1 MVIGGG
7 GQNYWPYIE
16 ASSGRFIFYIDSS
29 FSPFRSAITTV
40 DVVLNKWFHI
50 ALSDDGVNTKAYIN
64 GVPEATMTSV
74 VDTVINTIGSYSTGG
89 FSVDGKMSNVAYW
102 QDTNLS
108 DAQILSIYNNGTPND
123 ISSLSPTFWYKLNA
137 EDVFT
142 YPNWVIRDSAG
153 SNDGASVNMTSA
165 NLVQSNL
172 QLGVG
177 FSPYAF
183 ELDGTSQYFNCGTE
197 LANSLGNGVTNFSFS
212 GWYTAQSSA
221 GNEGLF
227 GIGDGTTNIFSLT
240 QLNYGNRVVTVGN
253 TTSRFNYDSRSQW
266 ANFIV
271 VVSGDGNSPLTL
283 KYYHDGVE
291 LISLDSP
298 NFPNSL
304 DFSGNNA
311 YIGNNTNLL
320 RFFKGEISNF
330 SFFNFAL
337 TSTQVTELTIIKGLL
352 ILIIYHLRSH

>member
-1 MVIGGG
+1 
-7 GQNYWPYIE
+7 
-16 ASSGRFIFYIDSS
+16 
-29 FSPFRSAITTV
+29 
-40 DVVLNKWFHI
+40 
-50 ALSDDGVNTKAYIN
+50 
-64 GVPEATMTSV
+64 
-74 VDTVINTIGSYSTGG
+74 
-89 FSVDGKMSNVAYW
+89 
-102 QDTNLS
+102 
-108 DAQILSIYNNGTPND
+108 
-123 ISSLSPTFWYKLNA
+123 
-137 EDVFT
+137 
-142 YPNWVIRDSAG
+142 VIRDSAG
-153 SNDGASVNMTSA
+153 SNDGTSSGMTSA

-212 GWYTAQSSA
+212 GWYTAQGGA
-221 GNEGLF
+221 NNEGLF
-227 GIGDGTTNIFSLT
+227 GIGDGTTNIISLT
-240 QLNYGNRVVTVGN
+240 QQNYAQRGVTIGSA
-253 TTSRFNYDSRSQW
+253 TSRFIYDSRNQW
-266 ANFIV
+266 ANFVV
-271 VVSGDGNSPLTL
+271 VVSGDGNSPLTI

-291 LISLDSP
+291 IISPDSP

-337 TSTQVTELTIIKGLL
+337 TSTQVTELNNNQRTSNLNNLSFAKPLAWWQLGSNSSFNSGTWTALNEGTVAGGNAVSTANMAVDDIVNGVGYTGNGLGTSSIEIVGDAPYSTANGISENMDVL
-352 ILIIYHLRSH
+352 DRTTDVPG